1 MRMCVQMARVCWVFW
16 GGESKERRVRGKCAT
31 YFSFPFGSW
40 FIHMAFYNYS
50 HDQQRHNDQLTNA
63 AAITARQVIENE
75 RLRKRRFPIYPGLE
89 RFDIVDKLGEY
100 VTNMIHMNMLLKQR
114 LMHY

>member
-1 MRMCVQMARVCWVFW
+1 
-16 GGESKERRVRGKCAT
+16 
-31 YFSFPFGSW
+31 
-40 FIHMAFYNYS
+40 MAFYNYS
-50 HDQQRHNDQLTNA
+50 QHCHNDELASKLQDA

-100 VTNMIHMNMLLKQR
+100 VTCWHGTQTKTNTVS
-114 LMHY
+114 

>member
-1 MRMCVQMARVCWVFW
+1 
-16 GGESKERRVRGKCAT
+16 
-31 YFSFPFGSW
+31 
-40 FIHMAFYNYS
+40 MAFYNYS
-50 HDQQRHNDQLTNA
+50 HGQHRHNDELTSKLQDA

-100 VTNMIHMNMLLKQR
+100 VRSDIDMLSKRR
-114 LMHY
+114 LMQHE